1 MVGGFL
7 MKKIVFSSFEK
18 TLIDEEEAIDIKTII
33 EIDKFRKKGNLFAI
47 ISEDVLDYSLEYN
60 RDFPFIDY
68 IIALDGAVIYD
79 VNNEKIIYKK
89 SISVGIIKKIM
100 ALSNSIEFY
109 SIDSKYDKNS
119 FIDMY
124 DSLKS
129 DIYKLKVRFSGDK
142 ERELLITK
150 LSKLSVNMFVNE
162 NDKCID
168 IISKNVSRVN
178 SIKKIVGKKYTDIYV
193 IVGIEKDKE
202 VNETYDSY
210 VVEDAPSILK
220 NSSKNQLNRK
230 NTFGV
235 LEFLQ
240 EINT

>member
-1 MVGGFL
+1 
-7 MKKIVFSSFEK
+7 
-18 TLIDEEEAIDIKTII
+18 
-33 EIDKFRKKGNLFAI
+33 
-47 ISEDVLDYSLEYN
+47 
-60 RDFPFIDY
+60 
-68 IIALDGAVIYD
+68 
-79 VNNEKIIYKK
+79 
-89 SISVGIIKKIM
+89 M

-162 NDKCID
+162 NDKCTD